1 MTVLKK
7 RGPKPPRCAFHL
19 HNTKH
24 INSDAY
30 NDESPTMTDVVTSTK
45 MERLGDTNNSRSR
58 ITPMPE
64 MAPLNTSN
72 DVTIQTVGNDSER
85 LQFNSWRFFSF
96 VLPYTKIYTLVRWY
110 CIFMRVSRKKKGLVK
125 RFEISLFSR
134 ILHTL
139 ECN

>member
-1 MTVLKK
+1 MSSYPKNYCVTVLNK
-7 RGPKPPRCAFHL
+7 RGPEPPRRAIHL

-30 NDESPTMTDVVTSTK
+30 NGESPTMTDVVTSTK

-72 DVTIQTVGNDSER
+72 DVTIQTVGNDNER
-85 LQFNSWRFFSF
+85 LKFNSWSHFFF
-96 VLPYTKIYTLVRWY
+96 ITV
-110 CIFMRVSRKKKGLVK
+110 
-125 RFEISLFSR
+125 
-134 ILHTL
+134 
-139 ECN
+139 